1 MACMTSLVNIAK
13 QRLQYV
19 SFAVDVVAML
29 SGNSDSKWASSYP
42 YDLSS
47 DGAVM
52 FISISV

>member
-19 SFAVDVVAML
+19 SYAVDVVAML
-29 SGNSDSKWASSYP
+29 SGNSDSNWASSYP
-42 YDLSS
+42 YDLSL